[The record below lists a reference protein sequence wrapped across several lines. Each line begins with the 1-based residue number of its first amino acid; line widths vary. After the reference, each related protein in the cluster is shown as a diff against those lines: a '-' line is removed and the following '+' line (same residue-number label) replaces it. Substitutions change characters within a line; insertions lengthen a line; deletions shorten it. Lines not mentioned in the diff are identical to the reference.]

1 MDLVKNLI
9 IIMIIVI
16 IVIIV
21 TIMITV
27 IIVIAIA
34 IVIIADQSPGGGGVD
49 FALDNERR
57 RQNWKK
63 SRSRIL
69 SWKKTLRNQ
78 ANQCEN
84 IQ

>member
-1 MDLVKNLI
+1 MDLVKSLTI
-9 IIMIIVI
+9 TMIIVI
-16 IVIIV
+16 IM

-27 IIVIAIA
+27 IIVIAMA
-34 IVIIADQSPGGGGVD
+34 IVIIGDQSPGGGGVD

-78 ANQCEN
+78 ANQCKN